1 MRNPVILAIDQ
12 GTTNTKALLVSPAGE
27 IILSRARAMQV
38 TYPQPGW
45 AEQSASDIWQ
55 AVAGLIAELVAAAP
69 NVEIVSLALSNQRET
84 VVLWDARTGE
94 PVAPAILWQCRRSEA
109 RCAALREAGHE
120 EMIAARSGL
129 GIDPLFPAAKIG
141 WMLAALP
148 NGRQR
153 AARGE
158 LRCGTIDSWLLW
170 KLTDG
175 AVHATDYSNASR
187 TQLFNI
193 DTLCWDPALA
203 ALFDVPLVLLPDVRG
218 SDSRFGTVAT
228 GLTALRAD
236 TPIHA
241 IMGDSHAAL
250 FHHSATQA
258 GATKVTIGTGSSIMT
273 ATPRPVRSGHGL
285 SSTIAWHRR
294 GAAQYALEGNIAISG
309 HAAAFAATLLGL
321 PDEAALTDLAA
332 SVPDSG
338 GVVFLPALVGLGAPH
353 WCSEAR
359 GAISGLSLGTRPAHI
374 ARAALEAIALQIA
387 DVVAAMEAD
396 LGAVVPQI
404 SVDGGATRNPLL
416 MQLLADLTDRPVFR
430 PHVAE
435 ASALGV
441 ARLAV
446 EAIGLS
452 VPALH
457 GASANRVMPIMPAE
471 ERQRIR
477 ASWQAA
483 VASAMRRTQS
493 DHANENGSIVKEART
508 GR

>member
-1 MRNPVILAIDQ
+1 MRRPVILAIDQ

-27 IILSRARAMQV
+27 ILLSRSRAMQV
-38 TYPQPGW
+38 AYPQPGW
-45 AEQSASDIWQ
+45 AEQSAADIWE
-55 AVAGLIAELVAAAP
+55 AVAALIAELIAASP
-69 NVEIVSLALSNQRET
+69 ESEIAALALSNQRET
-84 VVLWDARTGE
+84 VVLWDARTGD
-94 PVAPAILWQCRRSEA
+94 PLAPAILWQCRRSEA
-109 RCAALREAGHE
+109 RCAALRDAGHE
-120 EMIAARSGL
+120 ENITGRSGL

-141 WMLAALP
+141 WLLDNIPDA
-148 NGRQR
+148 RQR

-170 KLTDG
+170 KLTNG

-203 ALFDVPLVLLPDVRG
+203 VLFDVPIGLLPQVRG
-218 SDSRFGTVAT
+218 SDSRFGTVAA
-228 GLTALRAD
+228 GLTPLPPD

-250 FHHSATQA
+250 FHHGATQA

-273 ATPRPVRSGHGL
+273 ATPYPVRSGHGL
-285 SSTIAWHRR
+285 SSTIAWHR
-294 GAAQYALEGNIAISG
+294 GGTAQYALEGNISISG
-309 HAAAFAATLLGL
+309 HAAAFATSLLGL
-321 PDEAALTDLAA
+321 ADEAALTDLA
-332 SVPDSG
+332 SGVPDSG

-359 GAISGLSLGTRPAHI
+359 GTISGLSLGTKPGHI
-374 ARAALEAIALQIA
+374 ARATLEAIALQIA

-396 LGAVVPQI
+396 LGLQVPQI
-404 SVDGGATRNPLL
+404 AVDGGATRNALL
-416 MQLLADLTDRPVFR
+416 MQLLADLTDRPVVR

-441 ARLAV
+441 ARLAL
-446 EAIGLS
+446 EAIGLDG
-452 VPALH
+452 P
-457 GASANRVMPIMPAE
+457 GARDVQADRVMPAMAAD

-477 ASWQAA
+477 AGWQAA
-483 VASAMRRTQS
+483 LASAMRRPKS
-493 DHANENGSIVKEART
+493 IHANENRPKLREAQA